1 MVHYNFKSIPPI
13 PNGKELVDIILT
25 RTQRKTPTVVHKHY
39 EISRIKKFYTVKVQ
53 FTHNTISEKLDEIIG
68 GFPRIDEIHPF
79 YADLMNVLYDKD
91 HYKLALG
98 QLAMTKTIV
107 DKIAR
112 DYIKMLR
119 YGDSLYRCKQLK
131 RAALGRMCTIL
142 RKQGPSLEYLEQV
155 RQHLA
160 RLPSIGTSSRTL
172 ILCGYPNVGKS
183 SFLNTITRADVEVH
197 PYPFTTKSIFV
208 GHTDYKYMQWQVLDT
223 PGILDQPLEDRNTIE
238 MQSITAL
245 AHLRA
250 TVLYFVDISETCGY
264 SMEEQIKLFHSLR
277 PLFVNKPVVVVCN
290 KIDAC
295 PMESLSPE
303 KQNLL
308 ATTECDLFPTSTM
321 TQQGISEVK
330 AAACERLLQMRVE
343 AKLKG
348 KKRDDVLQ
356 RLHMAVPKPRD
367 GMPRLP
373 NIPESVLLRVG
384 ESEDFKKE
392 RIKGRRL
399 AKDLEEELGGGGT
412 LSLPLRDF
420 HDLKEHEWKDDVM
433 PELLDGKNI
442 ADYVDADILLRLD
455 ELEREEDVMLQ
466 TEAMEEDDGL
476 EIDEETQRRIR
487 KLKGRKS
494 AFVTESREKKTKNKG
509 VVPRIR
515 QQSRS
520 RTKSVLRSKRERDEA
535 EIEDM
540 ADREMEMDM
549 SRSQRKKRRVA
560 EDEDEL
566 PAEVVAVE
574 KRKEKSKSIAKKAE
588 RKRNRDARKGE
599 GDRHVF
605 DMHPKHLLSGK
616 RKSGT
621 NQRR

>member
-1 MVHYNFKSIPPI
+1 LIDYSLFFCTIAW
-13 PNGKELVDIILT
+13 ILDHILIF
-25 RTQRKTPTVVHKHY
+25 Q
-39 EISRIKKFYTVKVQ
+39 Q
-53 FTHNTISEKLDEIIG
+53 
-68 GFPRIDEIHPF
+68 EIHPF

-112 DYIKMLR
+112 DYIKMIR

-131 RAALGRMCTIL
+131 RAALGRMCTLL
-142 RKQGPSLEYLEQV
+142 RKQSPSLEYLEQV

-183 SFLNTITRADVEVH
+183 SFLNIITRADVEVH

-250 TVLYFVDISETCGY
+250 SVLYFVDISETCGY

-277 PLFVNKPVVVVCN
+277 PLFVNKPVVVICN

-295 PMESLSPE
+295 PMESLSQE
-303 KQNLL
+303 KKSLL
-308 ATTECDLFPTSTM
+308 DTTECDLFPASTL
-321 TQQGISEVK
+321 TQEGIAEVK

-348 KKRDDVLQ
+348 KRRDDVLQ
-356 RLHMAVPKPRD
+356 RLHMAVPRPRD

-384 ESEDFKKE
+384 EAEDIKKE
-392 RIKGRRL
+392 RVKGRRL
-399 AKDLEEELGGGGT
+399 AKDLEEEMGGGGT

-420 HDLKEHEWKDDVM
+420 HDLKEEEWKDDAM
-433 PELLDGKNI
+433 PELMDGKNI

-455 ELEREEDVMLQ
+455 ELEREEDVILQ

-476 EIDEETQRRIR
+476 EIDEETHRRIR
-487 KLKGRKS
+487 KLKGRKK
-494 AFVTESREKKTKNKG
+494 AFVAESREKKTKNKG

-535 EIEDM
+535 DAEEM
-540 ADREMEMDM
+540 AEHEMDLDM
-549 SRSQRKKRRVA
+549 SRSQRKKRRIA

-566 PAEVVAVE
+566 PEEVVAVA
-574 KRKEKSKSIAKKAE
+574 KRKVKSKSIVKKSE
-588 RKRNRDARKGE
+588 GRRNRDARKGE

-621 NQRR
+621 NDRR